1 MVCIC
6 AFLVRASR
14 RSLAANELPIAA
26 ATQPGRPRPTT
37 VTIKDLT
44 QYGTTPLSDESLI
57 ASAEFTRLELPH
69 RLARRVL
76 AHRSLPFI
84 VGRNPYIA
92 QVYQLYESSFA
103 TLSAVPPIQSLEDNI
118 SFSKTLD
125 QLVAD
130 HAENVPTLAKGR
142 PIHPALR

>member
-1 MVCIC
+1 MHP
-6 AFLVRASR
+6 SDP
-14 RSLAANELPIAA
+14 N
-26 ATQPGRPRPTT
+26 RP

-103 TLSAVPPIQSLEDNI
+103 TLSAVPPIQSLEDNVR
-118 SFSKTLD
+118 FSKTLD
-125 QLVAD
+125 ELVAD
-130 HAENVPTLAKGR
+130 HAENVPTLAKGE
-142 PIHPALR
+142 AAGLSYLQGQL